1 MAPPPIE
8 QAANALVAEVQRQS
22 ATRLAF
28 YDPEG
33 DFHLSATELVRSV
46 VTSLREPSQQM
57 IEAAIYE
64 ESTDPRAT
72 VADILGLVADRFSLD
87 NPG

>member
-57 IEAAIYE
+57 IDAAIYE
-64 ESTDPRAT
+64 ASTDPRAT
-72 VADILGLVADRFSLD
+72 AKHVWQTMIDVMLEEG
-87 NPG
+87 